1 MRKINYIIISILFSF
16 LFIIL
21 YSSLDNERVYNTKDL
36 IGKKISQVEIN
47 LFQSNETI
55 NTKEF
60 INNEFTILNFW
71 ASWCAPCRKEHPN
84 LVRLSKIK
92 NIKLVGVNFKDNV
105 ENAKN
110 FLKEN
115 GNPFDILAEDKNG
128 KNSVNFGVYGI
139 PETILI
145 DSELKI
151 LKKYIGPLNIKEVN
165 EIRKLVKNEKY
176 NQNFTAI
183 FFYHIRK
190 SS

>member
-60 INNEFTILNFW
+60 INNDFTILNFW

-105 ENAKN
+105 ENAKS

-165 EIRKLVKNEKY
+165 EIRKLAKK
-176 NQNFTAI
+176 
-183 FFYHIRK
+183 
-190 SS
+190 

>member
-84 LVRLSKIK
+84 LVRLSKIE

-105 ENAKN
+105 ENAKS

-145 DSELKI
+145 NSELKI

-165 EIRKLVKNEKY
+165 EIRKLVKK
-176 NQNFTAI
+176 
-183 FFYHIRK
+183 
-190 SS
+190 

>member
-1 MRKINYIIISILFSF
+1 MKKIYYIIISVLFSL
-16 LFIIL
+16 LFIVL
-21 YSSLDNERVYNTKDL
+21 YLSLGNEKIYNTQDL
-36 IGKKISQVEIN
+36 VGKKISEVEIN
-47 LFQSNETI
+47 LFHSNETF
-55 NTKEF
+55 NTKELT
-60 INNEFTILNFW
+60 NNEFTILNFW

-92 NIKLVGVNFKDNV
+92 NIKLVGVNFKDNL

-165 EIRKLVKNEKY
+165 EIRKLVKK
-176 NQNFTAI
+176 
-183 FFYHIRK
+183 
-190 SS
+190 

>member
-1 MRKINYIIISILFSF
+1 MRIINYIIISILFSF

-105 ENAKN
+105 ENAKS

-165 EIRKLVKNEKY
+165 EIRKLVKK
-176 NQNFTAI
+176 
-183 FFYHIRK
+183 
-190 SS
+190 

>member
-16 LFIIL
+16 LFIVL

-55 NTKEF
+55 NTNEF

-115 GNPFDILAEDKNG
+115 GNPFDTLAEDKNG

-165 EIRKLVKNEKY
+165 EIRKLVKE
-176 NQNFTAI
+176 
-183 FFYHIRK
+183 
-190 SS
+190 

>member
-1 MRKINYIIISILFSF
+1 
-16 LFIIL
+16 
-21 YSSLDNERVYNTKDL
+21 LDNERIYNTKDL

-55 NTKEF
+55 NTEEF

-92 NIKLVGVNFKDNV
+92 NIKLVGVNIKDNV
-105 ENAKN
+105 ESAKS

-151 LKKYIGPLNIKEVN
+151 LKKYIGPLNIKDVN
-165 EIRKLVKNEKY
+165 EIRKLVKK
-176 NQNFTAI
+176 
-183 FFYHIRK
+183 
-190 SS
+190 

>member
-1 MRKINYIIISILFSF
+1 MRKINYIIISILFSI

-176 NQNFTAI
+176 N
-183 FFYHIRK
+183 
-190 SS
+190 

>member
-21 YSSLDNERVYNTKDL
+21 YSSLDNERIYNTKDL

-55 NTKEF
+55 NTEEF

-92 NIKLVGVNFKDNV
+92 NIKLVGVNIKDNV
-105 ENAKN
+105 ESAKS

-151 LKKYIGPLNIKEVN
+151 LKKYIGPLNIKAVN
-165 EIRKLVKNEKY
+165 EIRKLVKK
-176 NQNFTAI
+176 
-183 FFYHIRK
+183 
-190 SS
+190 

>member
-1 MRKINYIIISILFSF
+1 MRKINYIIISLLFSF

-165 EIRKLVKNEKY
+165 EIRKLVKK
-176 NQNFTAI
+176 
-183 FFYHIRK
+183 
-190 SS
+190 

>member
-1 MRKINYIIISILFSF
+1 MKKINYILISILFSF

-21 YSSLDNERVYNTKDL
+21 YFSLGNQRVYDTKDL
-36 IGKKISQVEIN
+36 IGKKISEVEIN
-47 LFQSNETI
+47 LFQSSGTI

-60 INNEFTILNFW
+60 IKNEFTIINFW
-71 ASWCAPCRKEHPN
+71 ASWCGPCRKEHPN

-92 NIKLVGVNFKDNV
+92 NLKIIGINFKDDK
-105 ENAKN
+105 ENAKS

-115 GNPFDILAEDKNG
+115 GNPFDILTEDKDG

-165 EIRKLVKNEKY
+165 EIRKIVKK
-176 NQNFTAI
+176 
-183 FFYHIRK
+183 
-190 SS
+190 

>member
-1 MRKINYIIISILFSF
+1 MKKINYIIISILFSF

-21 YSSLDNERVYNTKDL
+21 YFSLGNQRVYDTKDL
-36 IGKKISQVEIN
+36 IGKKISEVEIN
-47 LFQSNETI
+47 LFQSSETI

-60 INNEFTILNFW
+60 IKNEFTILNFW
-71 ASWCAPCRKEHPN
+71 ASWCGPCRKEHPN

-92 NIKLVGVNFKDNV
+92 NLKIIGINFKDDK
-105 ENAKN
+105 ENAKS

-115 GNPFDILAEDKNG
+115 GNPFHILTEDKDG

-165 EIRKLVKNEKY
+165 EIRKIVKK
-176 NQNFTAI
+176 
-183 FFYHIRK
+183 
-190 SS
+190 

>member
-60 INNEFTILNFW
+60 INNDFTILNFW

-176 NQNFTAI
+176 N
-183 FFYHIRK
+183 
-190 SS
+190 

>member
-1 MRKINYIIISILFSF
+1 M
-16 LFIIL
+16 
-21 YSSLDNERVYNTKDL
+21 DNERVYNTKDL

-60 INNEFTILNFW
+60 INNDFTILNFW

-165 EIRKLVKNEKY
+165 EIRKLVKK
-176 NQNFTAI
+176 
-183 FFYHIRK
+183 
-190 SS
+190 

>member
-60 INNEFTILNFW
+60 VNNEFTILNFW
-71 ASWCAPCRKEHPN
+71 APWCAPCRKEHPN

-165 EIRKLVKNEKY
+165 EIRKLVKK
-176 NQNFTAI
+176 
-183 FFYHIRK
+183 
-190 SS
+190 

>member
-1 MRKINYIIISILFSF
+1 MRKINYIIISILFSI

-115 GNPFDILAEDKNG
+115 GNPFDILAEDING

-165 EIRKLVKNEKY
+165 EIRKLVKK
-176 NQNFTAI
+176 
-183 FFYHIRK
+183 
-190 SS
+190 

>member
-55 NTKEF
+55 NTEEF
-60 INNEFTILNFW
+60 IDNEFTILNFW

-165 EIRKLVKNEKY
+165 EIRKLVKK
-176 NQNFTAI
+176 
-183 FFYHIRK
+183 
-190 SS
+190 

>member
-1 MRKINYIIISILFSF
+1 MRKISYIIISILFSF

-92 NIKLVGVNFKDNV
+92 NIKLVGVNIKDNV
-105 ENAKN
+105 ESAKS

-151 LKKYIGPLNIKEVN
+151 LKKYQTLRALK
-165 EIRKLVKNEKY
+165 
-176 NQNFTAI
+176 F
-183 FFYHIRK
+183 
-190 SS
+190 

>member
-1 MRKINYIIISILFSF
+1 MKKINYILISILFSF

-21 YSSLDNERVYNTKDL
+21 YFSLGNQRVYDTKDL
-36 IGKKISQVEIN
+36 IGKKISEVEIN
-47 LFQSNETI
+47 LFQSSETI

-60 INNEFTILNFW
+60 IKNEFTILNFW
-71 ASWCAPCRKEHPN
+71 ASWCGPCRKEHPN

-92 NIKLVGVNFKDNV
+92 NLKIIGINFKDDK
-105 ENAKN
+105 ENAKS

-115 GNPFDILAEDKNG
+115 GNPFDILTEDKDG

-165 EIRKLVKNEKY
+165 EIRKIVKK
-176 NQNFTAI
+176 
-183 FFYHIRK
+183 
-190 SS
+190 

>member
-1 MRKINYIIISILFSF
+1 MRKISYIIISILFSF

-105 ENAKN
+105 KNAKS

-165 EIRKLVKNEKY
+165 EIRKLVKK
-176 NQNFTAI
+176 
-183 FFYHIRK
+183 
-190 SS
+190 

>member
-105 ENAKN
+105 ENAKS

-165 EIRKLVKNEKY
+165 EIRKLVKK
-176 NQNFTAI
+176 
-183 FFYHIRK
+183 
-190 SS
+190 

>member
-1 MRKINYIIISILFSF
+1 MRKINYIIISIVFSF

-21 YSSLDNERVYNTKDL
+21 YFSLDNERVYNTKDL
-36 IGKKISQVEIN
+36 VGKKIPQVEIN

-60 INNEFTILNFW
+60 TNNEFTILNFW
-71 ASWCAPCRKEHPN
+71 ASWCAPCRTEHPN
-84 LVRLSKIK
+84 LVRLSKVK
-92 NIKLVGVNFKDNV
+92 NLKLIGINFKDNK
-105 ENAKN
+105 ENAKS

-151 LKKYIGPLNIKEVN
+151 LRKYIGPLNIKEVN
-165 EIRKLVKNEKY
+165 EIRKLIKK
-176 NQNFTAI
+176 
-183 FFYHIRK
+183 
-190 SS
+190 

>member
-1 MRKINYIIISILFSF
+1 MRKISYIIISILFSF

-60 INNEFTILNFW
+60 INNDFTILNFW

-105 ENAKN
+105 ENAKS

-151 LKKYIGPLNIKEVN
+151 LKKYIGPLNIKDVN
-165 EIRKLVKNEKY
+165 EIRKLVKK
-176 NQNFTAI
+176 
-183 FFYHIRK
+183 
-190 SS
+190 

>member
-1 MRKINYIIISILFSF
+1 MRKINYIIISIVFSF

-21 YSSLDNERVYNTKDL
+21 YFSLDNERVYNTKDL
-36 IGKKISQVEIN
+36 IGKKISHVEIN
-47 LFQSNETI
+47 SFQSNETI

-60 INNEFTILNFW
+60 VNNEFTILNFW
-71 ASWCAPCRKEHPN
+71 ASWCGPCRTEHPN

-92 NIKLVGVNFKDNV
+92 NLKLVGINFKDDK

-151 LKKYIGPLNIKEVN
+151 LRKYIGPLNIKEVN
-165 EIRKLVKNEKY
+165 EIRKLIKK
-176 NQNFTAI
+176 
-183 FFYHIRK
+183 
-190 SS
+190 

>member
-21 YSSLDNERVYNTKDL
+21 YSSLDNERIYNTKDL

-55 NTKEF
+55 NTEEF

-92 NIKLVGVNFKDNV
+92 NIKLVGVNIKDSP
-105 ENAKN
+105 KN
-110 FLKEN
+110 LHKR
-115 GNPFDILAEDKNG
+115 P
-128 KNSVNFGVYGI
+128 
-139 PETILI
+139 
-145 DSELKI
+145 
-151 LKKYIGPLNIKEVN
+151 
-165 EIRKLVKNEKY
+165 
-176 NQNFTAI
+176 
-183 FFYHIRK
+183 

>member
-1 MRKINYIIISILFSF
+1 MRKISYIIISILFSF

-21 YSSLDNERVYNTKDL
+21 YSSLDNERIYNTKDL

-55 NTKEF
+55 NTEEF
-60 INNEFTILNFW
+60 IDNEFTILNFW

-151 LKKYIGPLNIKEVN
+151 LKKYIGPLNIKDVN
-165 EIRKLVKNEKY
+165 EIRKLVKK
-176 NQNFTAI
+176 
-183 FFYHIRK
+183 
-190 SS
+190 

>member
-1 MRKINYIIISILFSF
+1 MRKINYIIISIVFSF

-21 YSSLDNERVYNTKDL
+21 YFSLDNERVYNTKDL

-60 INNEFTILNFW
+60 TNNEFTILNFW
-71 ASWCAPCRKEHPN
+71 ASWCGPCRTEHPN

-92 NIKLVGVNFKDNV
+92 NLKLIGINFKDDK

-110 FLKEN
+110 FLKKN

-151 LKKYIGPLNIKEVN
+151 LRKYIGPLNIKEVN
-165 EIRKLVKNEKY
+165 EIRKLIKK
-176 NQNFTAI
+176 
-183 FFYHIRK
+183 
-190 SS
+190 

>member
-21 YSSLDNERVYNTKDL
+21 YSSLDNERIYNTKDL

-55 NTKEF
+55 NTEEF
-60 INNEFTILNFW
+60 INNEYTILNFW
-71 ASWCAPCRKEHPN
+71 ASWCAPCKKEHPN

-92 NIKLVGVNFKDNV
+92 NIKLVGVNIKDNV
-105 ENAKN
+105 ESAKS

-151 LKKYIGPLNIKEVN
+151 LKKYIGPLNIKDVN
-165 EIRKLVKNEKY
+165 EIRKLVKK
-176 NQNFTAI
+176 
-183 FFYHIRK
+183 
-190 SS
+190 

>member
-105 ENAKN
+105 ENAKS

-165 EIRKLVKNEKY
+165 EIRKLVKE
-176 NQNFTAI
+176 
-183 FFYHIRK
+183 
-190 SS
+190 

>member
-1 MRKINYIIISILFSF
+1 MKKINYIIISILFSF

-21 YSSLDNERVYNTKDL
+21 YFSLGNQRVYDTKDL
-36 IGKKISQVEIN
+36 IGKKISEVEIN
-47 LFQSNETI
+47 LFQSSETI

-60 INNEFTILNFW
+60 MKNEFTILNFW
-71 ASWCAPCRKEHPN
+71 ASWCGPCRKEHPN

-92 NIKLVGVNFKDNV
+92 NLKIIGINFKDDK
-105 ENAKN
+105 ENAKS

-115 GNPFDILAEDKNG
+115 GNPFDILTEDKDG

-165 EIRKLVKNEKY
+165 EIRKIVKK
-176 NQNFTAI
+176 
-183 FFYHIRK
+183 
-190 SS
+190 

>member
-21 YSSLDNERVYNTKDL
+21 YSSLDNERIYNTKDL

-55 NTKEF
+55 NTEEF
-60 INNEFTILNFW
+60 IDNEFTILNFW

-92 NIKLVGVNFKDNV
+92 NIKLVGVNIKDNV
-105 ENAKN
+105 ESAKS

-151 LKKYIGPLNIKEVN
+151 IKKYIGPLNIKDVN
-165 EIRKLVKNEKY
+165 EIRKLVKK
-176 NQNFTAI
+176 
-183 FFYHIRK
+183 
-190 SS
+190 